1 MPKEMRGDICRLQSD
16 GWKLGGLG
24 RRMQFRRSAVAALEH
39 GRELRREA
47 STADGADAKA
57 LAALPTLPAELQ
69 IGGLRRR
76 RRSGRYL
83 KKRVEW
89 SDTDVERIEHR
100 FRRSES
106 SSAETSPKA
115 LGQSR

>member
-1 MPKEMRGDICRLQSD
+1 MPKEMRSDICRLQSD
-16 GWKLGGLG
+16 GWKRGGLG
-24 RRMQFRRSAVAALEH
+24 RRLQFRRNAVAALER
-39 GRELRREA
+39 GRELRLLWREA
-47 STADGADAKA
+47 ITADGADART
-57 LAALPTLPAELQ
+57 LPTLPAELQ

>member
-16 GWKLGGLG
+16 GWKRGRLG
-24 RRMQFRRSAVAALEH
+24 RRLQFRRSAVAALEH

-47 STADGADAKA
+47 STADSADAR
-57 LAALPTLPAELQ
+57 ALPTLPAELQ

-76 RRSGRYL
+76 RRGRFRRYL
-83 KKRVEW
+83 KKRNEW

-100 FRRSES
+100 FRRSD
-106 SSAETSPKA
+106 
-115 LGQSR
+115 